1 MSGSR
6 QSESNRIL
14 SGPDAKDR
22 LLNLRDAA
30 GILGLT
36 EEEVRHFVSCGKIPA
51 YKIGGEFLRFK
62 RSQVEALRGRIKIL
76 KHQSVPIEKIIPDEE
91 AASLAAGERGKAG
104 AKDGYSLWDRIR
116 DFLYF
121 NDFYILAAVLIALL
135 IFVILN
141 KR

>member
-6 QSESNRIL
+6 QSGLNKIS
-14 SGPDAKDR
+14 SGTDTKDG
-22 LLNLRDAA
+22 LLNLREAA
-30 GILGLT
+30 YILGLT
-36 EEEVRHFVSCGKIPA
+36 EEEVRHFVASGKIPA

-62 RSQVEALRGRIKIL
+62 RSQIEALRGRIKIL
-76 KHQSVPIEKIIPDEE
+76 KHQSVPIEKIIPHEE
-91 AASLAAGERGKAG
+91 SADFTAEGRSKAG

-121 NDFYILAAVLIALL
+121 NDFYILAVVLIALL
-135 IFVILN
+135 IFVILQ